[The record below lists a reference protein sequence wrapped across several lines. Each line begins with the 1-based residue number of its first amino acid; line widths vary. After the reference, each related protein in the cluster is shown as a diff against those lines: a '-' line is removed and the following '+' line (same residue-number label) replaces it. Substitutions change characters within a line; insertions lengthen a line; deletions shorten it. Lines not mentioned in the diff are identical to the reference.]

1 MLYAGNYYLAADI
14 ELDGRLFLAG
24 DVNLCLNGKQI
35 TTTNTSV
42 SAVVDDHW
50 GLTLCD
56 CRGNGR
62 IAAPGETVNGV
73 SSSQSFT
80 MYGGTIS
87 GGRYGAYIYDD
98 HGAFRMLGGKITAA
112 RPVFTATPA
121 GIR

>member
-56 CRGNGR
+56 CRGSGR
-62 IAAPGETVNGV
+62 NRRARRDCERRVLQPELHHV
-73 SSSQSFT
+73 
-80 MYGGTIS
+80 
-87 GGRYGAYIYDD
+87 RR
-98 HGAFRMLGGKITAA
+98 HHLR
-112 RPVFTATPA
+112 RPVRR
-121 GIR
+121 IHLR